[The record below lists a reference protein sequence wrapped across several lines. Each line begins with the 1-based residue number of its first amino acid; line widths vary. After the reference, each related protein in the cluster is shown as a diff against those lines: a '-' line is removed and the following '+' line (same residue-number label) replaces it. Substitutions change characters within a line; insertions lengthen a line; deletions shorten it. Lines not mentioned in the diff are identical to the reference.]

1 MAIAILKC
9 RVQLGEFP
17 KTHADLCSFAVHYIV
32 KMAALSNHLLGT
44 LAHTVFAITAI
55 GCTCTNRNTS
65 GEYNQQS
72 IVVSSYNVKHGV
84 GMDGVLDLE
93 RTSVALAG
101 LGADII
107 ALQEVDEFVSRSGG
121 IDQAKWLGEKLGMES
136 AFGSFMDFQG
146 GRYGLAILSK
156 FPIEHSEIWR
166 LADGNEPRVA
176 LAVRI
181 RPTFGNS
188 TALNTPITFVVVH
201 FDWVGDDAFRFTQ
214 ASQTIEHIQSLDSI
228 TPWVVLGDFNDTP
241 TSRTMQAFFDI
252 GKNAVKRAGESMTF
266 PANAPNKEIDFIIA
280 GPPVRWKNVKSVVVD
295 EPMASD
301 HLPVAATLTLR
312 NERSPE

>member
-1 MAIAILKC
+1 
-9 RVQLGEFP
+9 
-17 KTHADLCSFAVHYIV
+17 
-32 KMAALSNHLLGT
+32 MAAHSNHILGT
-44 LAHTVFAITAI
+44 VASTVFAITAI
-55 GCTCTNRNTS
+55 GCTSANRYTS
-65 GEYNQQS
+65 GESNLQS
-72 IVVSSYNVKHGV
+72 IVVSSYNIKHGV

-101 LGADII
+101 LDADII

-121 IDQAKWLGEKLGMES
+121 IDQATWLGEKLGMES

-146 GRYGLAILSK
+146 GRYGLAILSR

-166 LADGNEPRVA
+166 LANGNEPRVA

-181 RPTFGNS
+181 RPTFGKS
-188 TALNTPITFVVVH
+188 TALNNPITFVVVH
-201 FDWVGDDAFRFTQ
+201 FDWVGDDTFRFTQ
-214 ASQTIEHIQSLDSI
+214 ASQTIEHIQALDTT

-241 TSRTMQAFFDI
+241 TSRTMRAFFDI
-252 GKNAVKRAGESMTF
+252 GKNAAKRVGESMTF

-280 GPPVRWKNVKSVVVD
+280 GPPVRWKNVRSVVVD
-295 EPMASD
+295 EPTASD

-312 NERSPE
+312 NERPPK